1 MLPCRS
7 RPPGIRASDHATVAE
22 AFGAHQAAS
31 ALRACGRR
39 SIPYGRSVSEI
50 PGFSVEVRDGR
61 HPVQARY
68 PLAAIPGVEGGVW
81 ASGCRDWAP
90 SPLGK
95 VRVSHSPCSSAPP
108 RGRAPRPSS
117 SCGRQSLPG
126 RGAGLAGHREN
137 SNLRTP
143 HGGTLESECSR
154 RKDQTCY
161 EFETMYLRCHA
172 GALLGSQRYR
182 GRGKIV
188 KLTATQAKA
197 RCGRTIWSLPYGLLD
212 SAGASGQRQGA
223 PMSRPWHRS

>member
-7 RPPGIRASDHATVAE
+7 DAGTRASDRATVAE
-22 AFGAHQAAS
+22 ALGAHQAAS
-31 ALRACGRR
+31 ALLACGKRG
-39 SIPYGRSVSEI
+39 IPYGCSVSGI
-50 PGFSVEVRDGR
+50 PGLSVEVRDGR
-61 HPVQARY
+61 HPVQAQY

-90 SPLGK
+90 SSLEK

-108 RGRAPRPSS
+108 HGRAPRPAS
-117 SCGRQSLPG
+117 SCGRQSLRG
-126 RGAGLAGHREN
+126 RGAGLAGIIETSSLGMPR
-137 SNLRTP
+137 
-143 HGGTLESECSR
+143 GGIQAWECSR

-172 GALLGSQRYR
+172 DALLGSQRYR